1 MKMGKLWTPLTILLV
16 VIIALSGIFAWSRY
30 QVTQAKEISIADK
43 YPSEQHPGEIYVGG
57 AVANPGFYPLK
68 ADDSIETLV
77 QASGGATI
85 NTGSSVIKLYISQ
98 VGDEKVP
105 QKININRAE
114 AWLLEAL
121 PGIGEERAKAIVDY
135 RCEHGPFRNINE
147 LTKVTGIGT
156 KTFEQV
162 KPLVSVA
169 D

>member
-30 QVTQAKEISIADK
+30 QVTQAKEISIADD
-43 YPSEQHPGEIYVGG
+43 YPLEQYPGGIYIGG

-77 QASGGATI
+77 QATGGATI
-85 NTGSSVIKLYISQ
+85 STDSSVIKLYISQ
-98 VGDEKVP
+98 AGDEAVP

-114 AWLLEAL
+114 VWLLEAL
-121 PGIGEERAKAIVDY
+121 PGIGEARAGAIVDY
-135 RCEHGPFRNINE
+135 RLEHEPFRNINE

-162 KPLVSVA
+162 KPLISVA